1 MRFQMVEELQE
12 KKHGSLA
19 HAPVGA
25 WAGSPTNSRS
35 FLGGTVWIWVDEEGR
50 EIGKSNAVPPN
61 IYGETTRPGVLA
73 GTPGRRILSQ
83 KEIVRVREDSEAEIR
98 RVRAKAA

>member
-1 MRFQMVEELQE
+1 MRFQTIAELRE
-12 KKHGSLA
+12 KQHGSVF
-19 HAPVGA
+19 HAPTGA

-35 FLGGTVWIWVDEEGR
+35 FLGGTVWIWVDDEGR

-73 GTPGRRILSQ
+73 GTPPAGYYAWGDRS
-83 KEIVRVREDSEAEIR
+83 ESVRSAPPAHCSRPSG
-98 RVRAKAA
+98 